1 MPRTKFEKFI
11 FTILMVIVMAY
22 GMICYNIALEM
33 GGLSNQVFLLG
44 LTELL
49 IVAPVAFLLDWFI
62 VSKLVM
68 RKAGQMVNMERD
80 NPIMMVLA
88 ISILTVMFMC
98 PIMSLIVT
106 IFFNG
111 VSIELFSMW
120 IEKMAFNY
128 PMAIFWQLFFAGPF
142 VRFVFK
148 SLFSSKKNCCASK

>member
-1 MPRTKFEKFI
+1 MPRTKFEKLI

-33 GGLSNQVFLLG
+33 NGLSNQVFLLG
-44 LTELL
+44 LAELV
-49 IVAPVAFLLDWFI
+49 IVGPIAFLLDWFV

-68 RKAGQMVNMERD
+68 KKAGQIVNMERD
-80 NPIMMVLA
+80 NPIMMMLV

-111 VSIELFSMW
+111 ISIELFSMW

-148 SLFSSKKNCCASK
+148 SLFSNKKDCCKNK